1 MVLEARD
8 GVALASFYASLLG
21 WPIAKQD
28 HDGAAIAV
36 PGTSSYLAFQ
46 SSPDYVPPVW
56 PAADGRQQMMMHI
69 DVAVDDLAAALVD
82 AVELGATVAEDQPQ
96 CSRSRKLYTVDHRI
110 CTARATLDGRVR
122 VIVRLRRGAPP
133 SGVRGRRGAS
143 HVRR

>member
-1 MVLEARD
+1 VVLEARD

-36 PGTSSYLAFQ
+36 PSTSSYLAFQ

-69 DVAVDDLAAALVD
+69 DVAVGDLAAALVD
-82 AVELGATVAEDQPQ
+82 AVELGATVAEYQPQ
-96 CSRSRKLYTVDHRI
+96 ED
-110 CTARATLDGRVR
+110 VR
-122 VIVRLRRGAPP
+122 VLLDPAGHPFCLYLDHALD
-133 SGVRGRRGAS
+133 
-143 HVRR
+143 